1 MYYSVKH
8 TKYRTPDSPILF
20 LKQNR
25 CSPGCPEVPCT
36 HTDQPSPTFWPLG
49 LKGVSLH
56 AWPGNRFVTNERS
69 TVRGSQ
75 PSHGTLRN
83 FFHSRL
89 SSGSRSLPVRAL
101 WKLGLEPGPQPTA
114 PGPRLCPIA
123 GEHRSR
129 RHRLFRL
136 RRQAA
141 TGNKWAFRKLEGVS
155 C

>member
-20 LKQNR
+20 LRQNR
-25 CSPGCPEVPCT
+25 VA
-36 HTDQPSPTFWPLG
+36 LAA
-49 LKGVSLH
+49 LKLLALTQIRLLRLSD

-75 PSHGTLRN
+75 PSHGTLMN
-83 FFHSRL
+83 FFLSRL
-89 SSGSRSLPVRAL
+89 SSGSRTLPARAL
-101 WKLGLEPGPQPTA
+101 WKLSLQPGPQPTA
-114 PGPRLCPIA
+114 PGPRICPIA
-123 GEHRSR
+123 GEHRNR

-136 RRQAA
+136 RCQAA
-141 TGNKWAFRKLEGVS
+141 TGNKWASRKLEGVS